1 MYSATPKLGR
11 KRLLDRPTTAMVCAD
26 RSSSATFGIRFH
38 SGAPRRFSFRRTR
51 SAGCS
56 RCLGAAALRGLS
68 QTLDFLEVEISILSR
83 LQGPLLDRSDPHPL
97 ELLDQPAEMF
107 EHKPDLILSPFDN
120 PHFIPGILGA
130 VVEREARGSRAAAFE
145 RNAVAKGL
153 FLLCGQRTVHFDQIS
168 LGQVACGGCDG
179 VEI

>member
-38 SGAPRRFSFRRTR
+38 AGARRRFSFRRTR
-51 SAGCS
+51 SVGCS
-56 RCLGAAALRGLS
+56 RGLGTATLRGLS
-68 QTLDFLEVEISILSR
+68 QTLDFFEIEISILSR
-83 LQGPLLDRSDPHPL
+83 LQRPQLDRSDPHPL

-107 EHKPDLILSPFDN
+107 EHQPDLVFSAFHQ

-130 VVEREARGSRAAAFE
+130 VVEREARGSRAATFE

-153 FLLCGQRTVHFDQIS
+153 FRSEERRVGKECRS
-168 LGQVACGGCDG
+168 RWSRCR
-179 VEI
+179 